1 MQNSKLK
8 NKLFLLGVICML
20 GLTACS
26 ESNKEQITAES
37 EIESTYD
44 ATEKME
50 TEEDVTTLNE
60 VESVAEIE
68 TEEKDNQIN
77 VDKYA
82 IAEGSY
88 IDQFLNN
95 DYLAEP
101 FENYT
106 ELEIEFYENDAIYT
120 GTLQGM
126 IDEFCDRNNCGTPEI
141 FYTIGLYSTGEQF
154 LVVSFSGDMCS
165 KEIFMIQNESGLY
178 IAFECTSMGFSFD
191 TYDDG
196 VVVMSTGFELPV
208 EREYTY
214 YISPNGDMQQLS
226 KFERSLIKETDGTA
240 ELVEF
245 DYVLPVIEYRFL
257 KVNNQE
263 YGYIY
268 NPRNEA
274 KDYKILEEQFCAEV
288 QLIQEDEKSTIIDS
302 YAQTLGCN
310 YLNAIENKR
319 ELKLFK

>member
-1 MQNSKLK
+1 MLNSKMK
-8 NKLFLLGVICML
+8 NRLFLIGVICML

-44 ATEKME
+44 ATEKIE

-106 ELEIEFYENDAIYT
+106 ELEIEFCENDAIYT

-154 LVVSFSGDMCS
+154 LVVSFLEDMCS
-165 KEIFMIQNESGLY
+165 KEIFMIQKEDGLY
-178 IAFECTSMGFSFD
+178 IVFESTSMGFSY
-191 TYDDG
+191 YDDG
-196 VVVMSTGFELPV
+196 VVVKSAGCGLPAII
-208 EREYTY
+208 EYSY
-214 YISPNGDMQQLS
+214 YISPSGKIQQFAKYEAS
-226 KFERSLIKETDGTA
+226 WIYETENTA
-240 ELVEF
+240 ELVKY
-245 DYVLPVIEYRFL
+245 DYMLPDIEYRYL
-257 KVNNQE
+257 NVNEQE

-268 NPRNEA
+268 DPYSEA
-274 KDYKILEEQFCAEV
+274 INYQALEEQFCAEV
-288 QLIQEDEKSTIIDS
+288 QLMKEDEKNKIIDS